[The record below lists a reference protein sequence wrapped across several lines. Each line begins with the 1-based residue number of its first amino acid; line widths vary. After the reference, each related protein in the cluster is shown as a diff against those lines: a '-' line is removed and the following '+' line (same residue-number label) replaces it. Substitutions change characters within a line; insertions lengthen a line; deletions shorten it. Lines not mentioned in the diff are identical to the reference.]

1 MRSITSVIE
10 NETMKIRNIEAWSV
24 SMKLSE
30 PYTIAYETIEKT
42 TNIFLRIETDK
53 GIKGF
58 GCAAPDLQITGEKP
72 EGVLQSLR
80 DIIPPFL
87 KGSDPLRITML
98 LERLTPALQ
107 SQPST
112 LAAVDMALHDI
123 LGKVSGLPLWKV
135 LGGFRDRIKTSV
147 TIGIMPEKETIA
159 AAIKRVSQGFRCLK
173 LKGGIDV
180 EADIARILKVREA
193 VGKDIELRFDANQ
206 GFTVEQALRFFEGT
220 RKANLEL
227 IEQPTPQ
234 GQPDLLGRVTSS
246 VQIPIMADESLM
258 TLRDAFR
265 LARKDL
271 VDMVNVKLMKVG
283 GISVAIQINSVARSA
298 GLEVMVGCMDET
310 ALSIAGALH
319 FALARPNVVYAD
331 LDGHLDL
338 LDDPSEGAVILR
350 NGTLFPTNRPGLG
363 FDLYS

>member
-1 MRSITSVIE
+1 
-10 NETMKIRNIEAWSV
+10 MKIRNIEAWPV
-24 SMKLSE
+24 CMKLSE
-30 PYTIAYETIEKT
+30 PYAIAYETIEKT
-42 TNIFLRIETDK
+42 TNIFLCIETDK

-58 GCAAPDLQITGEKP
+58 GCAAPDLQITGETP

-80 DIIPPFL
+80 NIVLPAI
-87 KGSDPLRITML
+87 KGSDPLRTAML
-98 LERLTPALQ
+98 LERLAPPLH
-107 SQPST
+107 SQPSA

-147 TIGIMPEKETIA
+147 TIGILSEKDTVA
-159 AAIKRVSQGFRCLK
+159 AALKRVSQGFRCLK
-173 LKGGIDV
+173 LKGGIDA

-206 GFTVEQALRFFEGT
+206 GFTFEQALRFFEGT

-283 GISVAIQINSVARSA
+283 GIFVAIQITSVALSA

-338 LDDPSEGAVILR
+338 MGDPSEGAVILR
-350 NGTLFPTNRPGLG
+350 NGTLYPTNLPGLG
-363 FDLYS
+363 FDLQS